1 MLYLSLV
8 SRFLVEIFNSTQYT
22 GNILYSIM
30 NKELIIRQ
38 LTFVGFVAG
47 TIILFLIN
55 DVLLY
60 ELTSI
65 DYLEHLSGGLQE
77 IVSLGLTVLQVWLVT
92 KYLHK

>member
-1 MLYLSLV
+1 
-8 SRFLVEIFNSTQYT
+8 
-22 GNILYSIM
+22 M

>member
-1 MLYLSLV
+1 MVYRSLV
-8 SRFLVEIFNSTQYT
+8 YRFLVEIFNSTQYT

>member
-1 MLYLSLV
+1 MLYHSLV
-8 SRFLVEIFNSTQYT
+8 FRFLVEIFNSTQYT

>member
-1 MLYLSLV
+1 
-8 SRFLVEIFNSTQYT
+8 
-22 GNILYSIM
+22 M

-38 LTFVGFVAG
+38 LTFLGFVAG

-65 DYLEHLSGGLQE
+65 DYQE

>member
-1 MLYLSLV
+1 
-8 SRFLVEIFNSTQYT
+8 
-22 GNILYSIM
+22 M

-38 LTFVGFVAG
+38 LTFVSFVAG

-55 DVLLY
+55 DFVLFDLVGRFEY
-60 ELTSI
+60 P
-65 DYLEHLSGGLQE
+65 E

>member
-1 MLYLSLV
+1 
-8 SRFLVEIFNSTQYT
+8 
-22 GNILYSIM
+22 M

-65 DYLEHLSGGLQE
+65 DYQE

>member
-1 MLYLSLV
+1 M

-47 TIILFLIN
+47 TTILYRINELIA
-55 DVLLY
+55 VEFFHFVKL
-60 ELTSI
+60 SI
-65 DYLEHLSGGLQE
+65 AYQHYDAMVYAP
-77 IVSLGLTVLQVWLVT
+77 LGLTILQVWLVT

>member
-1 MLYLSLV
+1 MLHHSLV

-38 LTFVGFVAG
+38 LTFVSFVAG
-47 TIILFLIN
+47 TIILFLFNEWII
-55 DVLLY
+55 DRYALLKASY
-60 ELTSI
+60 
-65 DYLEHLSGGLQE
+65 YAP
-77 IVSLGLTVLQVWLVT
+77 LGLTILQVWLVT

>member
-1 MLYLSLV
+1 MVYRSLV
-8 SRFLVEIFNSTQYT
+8 YRFLVEIFKSTQYT

>member
-1 MLYLSLV
+1 MLYLTLV

>member
-1 MLYLSLV
+1 
-8 SRFLVEIFNSTQYT
+8 
-22 GNILYSIM
+22 M

-55 DVLLY
+55 DFVLY
-60 ELTSI
+60 ELVGNFE
-65 DYLEHLSGGLQE
+65 YPE
-77 IVSLGLTVLQVWLVT
+77 IVSLGLTILQVWLVT

>member
-1 MLYLSLV
+1 MVYRSLV

-65 DYLEHLSGGLQE
+65 DYQE